1 MATQGWCADRL
12 ADWLKKNPTKG
23 ASDCKEKLETDY
35 GIKLKY
41 SKAWSGMKVALE
53 QIHGKYE
60 ENFQLLFNWAAHI
73 EKVSPGSLVQI
84 ELDKIG
90 EKHRFKRIFV
100 ALRPCIDGFKA
111 GCRPFVG
118 VDASSLNGKY
128 RGQLASATCVDGHN
142 WLYHIAYAIFD
153 SETEDNWKWFM
164 EHLCKVIGDVPN
176 LVICTD
182 ACKGLE
188 TAVGAVF
195 PQAENRECMR
205 HLYQNFMKHYSGEV
219 ITDHLYPAA
228 RSYTQGMFEWH
239 MKKIFEFDPD
249 TIDYLDQHHSRI
261 WYRCAFSE
269 SSKCDFLTNNVSESF
284 NAQTKKFKGLLV
296 HELVDRIRELIME
309 KRYTRKVLA
318 RQWEDGVLPNVMKDL
333 NLISNNLKVVK
344 VAASDVDI
352 AEVTIL
358 DDWNNQKRH
367 TVDIHN
373 HKCSCRE
380 WQVTGKPCKH
390 ALAWILSN
398 RGLKI
403 EDYVHEY
410 YSVAKFKAAY
420 EDRIEPLPD
429 RSQWPQVQLGFNVY
443 PPLLGRGAG
452 RPKVQRIRG
461 FLEKRAAKK
470 KVRCKRCRDF
480 GHFEKTCK
488 LPEVGE
494 DGQTAAPKNKSKK
507 RYHSVHNCNLCN
519 LTLTISN
526 LTLLM

>member
-60 ENFQLLFNWAAHI
+60 ESFQLLFNWAAQI

-128 RGQLASATCVDGHN
+128 RGQLASATSVDGHN
-142 WLYHIAYAIFD
+142 WLYHIAYGIFD

-195 PQAENRECMR
+195 PQFENRECMR
-205 HLYQNFMKHYSGEV
+205 HLYRNFMKHFSSEV
-219 ITDHLYPAA
+219 FTDHLYHAA

-284 NAQTKKFKGLLV
+284 NAQIKKFKGLLV
-296 HELVDRIRELIME
+296 HELVDSIRDLIME
-309 KRYTRKVLA
+309 KSYTRKVLA

-333 NLISNNLKVVK
+333 NLISNNLKVV
-344 VAASDVDI
+344 S
-352 AEVTIL
+352 
-358 DDWNNQKRH
+358 
-367 TVDIHN
+367 
-373 HKCSCRE
+373 S
-380 WQVTGKPCKH
+380 
-390 ALAWILSN
+390 S
-398 RGLKI
+398 
-403 EDYVHEY
+403 
-410 YSVAKFKAAY
+410 
-420 EDRIEPLPD
+420 
-429 RSQWPQVQLGFNVY
+429 
-443 PPLLGRGAG
+443 
-452 RPKVQRIRG
+452 
-461 FLEKRAAKK
+461 
-470 KVRCKRCRDF
+470 
-480 GHFEKTCK
+480 
-488 LPEVGE
+488 
-494 DGQTAAPKNKSKK
+494 
-507 RYHSVHNCNLCN
+507 
-519 LTLTISN
+519 
-526 LTLLM
+526 